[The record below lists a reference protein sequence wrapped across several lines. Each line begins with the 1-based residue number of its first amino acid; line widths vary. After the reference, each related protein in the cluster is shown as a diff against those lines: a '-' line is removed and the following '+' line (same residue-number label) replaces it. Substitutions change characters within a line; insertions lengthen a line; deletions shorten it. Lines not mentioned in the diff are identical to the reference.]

1 MESYCQCRGAF
12 ADFLGFHK
20 SSRKVCTSWALPLN
34 KRVRVSACKIR
45 NARYPRVCTHS
56 PQIFSWW
63 FIRKQ
68 KIGSAPLSQTS
79 QLLLDF
85 GSELIWNMQ
94 MLVWRFWDNLFALIL
109 PKGLHFHLII
119 WHYSDKLH
127 VNCNSFWY
135 FLFLWLFFFDFHTTF
150 MQRFWIFIEDNVA

>member
-1 MESYCQCRGAF
+1 MLRIWLFFKGSVNLREKLC
-12 ADFLGFHK
+12 
-20 SSRKVCTSWALPLN
+20 VSWALPFVECVAVWALKLPVPHTDVLKPTN
-34 KRVRVSACKIR
+34 RKAFLPNYWNPKKSA
-45 NARYPRVCTHS
+45 AP
-56 PQIFSWW
+56 
-63 FIRKQ
+63 
-68 KIGSAPLSQTS
+68 PLSQAS

-150 MQRFWIFIEDNVA
+150 MQLFWIFIEDNVA